1 MQEHHLTV
9 YSIANTHAIDPHAS
23 PTQGRRLPK
32 FRVTSPLPLRLTN
45 FVGKK
50 STFEWLR
57 ETLIDPCPPDCASTC
72 HKVNIY
78 GPGGSGKTSIAL
90 EFAYRFRDHF
100 SSIFWIPAHTQATVD
115 KVFVDIAHSLGMP
128 VPENRQETLS
138 LENAYLVLEWLM
150 YEHNSDWLLI
160 FDDVDFDATPAL
172 EKLIPNPTC
181 VHGHVIITSRAPII
195 ATSVKRCRVTGLSPE
210 EARELLY
217 NYTDLSRADG

>member
-1 MQEHHLTV
+1 
-9 YSIANTHAIDPHAS
+9 
-23 PTQGRRLPK
+23 
-32 FRVTSPLPLRLTN
+32 
-45 FVGKK
+45 
-50 STFEWLR
+50 
-57 ETLIDPCPPDCASTC
+57 
-72 HKVNIY
+72 
-78 GPGGSGKTSIAL
+78 
-90 EFAYRFRDHF
+90 
-100 SSIFWIPAHTQATVD
+100 
-115 KVFVDIAHSLGMP
+115 MP